1 MAAHEVFNQPPPLS
15 DYNVFRSDRALLD
28 ALALESGA
36 DAFAQL
42 DELGGLAGSE
52 QAIEWARLANE
63 YPPRLHTH
71 DRYGHRIDDVEFHP
85 AYHELMRVATRY
97 GLHGSPWRSQDPRA
111 HTVRAAK
118 FYVWGQAEAGH
129 GCPISMTYA
138 AVPALR
144 VQPHIA
150 AIWEPRLAANGYD
163 PELRPIQEKDSALT
177 GMAMTEKQG
186 GSDVRANRTRAVFA
200 ERTAEGDAYLL
211 HGHKW
216 FCSAPMSDAFLVLAQ
231 TDAGLTCFLMPRILP
246 DGTRNRIFIQR
257 LKDKLGNRSN
267 ASSEIELDATWA
279 LLVGEPGRGV
289 QTIVEMVNFT
299 RLDCI
304 NGSASLMRAAASQ
317 AIHHA
322 AHREAFGKALI
333 DQPLM
338 QNVLADLAIE
348 SEAAMLLLLRL
359 ARAVDRAAAD
369 PREALL
375 KRLGTAIGK
384 YYVCKRTPAVVA
396 EALEC
401 LGGNGYVED
410 SAMPRLYR
418 EAPLNSIWEGSG
430 NINAL
435 DVLRIV
441 AKQPEALLAFR
452 SEIEPALHD
461 ARVRNAAAALQRLVI
476 DTASTQAQA
485 RSIVEQMALL
495 WQAALFARTPSNPAT
510 ELFIDSRLGGNWG
523 RTLGSLA
530 AGDALKR
537 VVERAIPAESAENVE
552 YIG

>member
-1 MAAHEVFNQPPPLS
+1 MTGHEVFNQPPPLR
-15 DYNVFRSDRALLD
+15 DYNVFRSDRALVEGLT
-28 ALALESGA
+28 LEGA
-36 DAFAQL
+36 THAFTQL
-42 DELGGLAGSE
+42 DEIGILAGSE
-52 QAIEWARLANE
+52 QAIEWGRLANE
-63 YPPRLHTH
+63 FAPRLHTH
-71 DRYGHRIDDVEFHP
+71 DRYGHRIDEVEFHP
-85 AYHELMRVATRY
+85 AYHELMRVATHY
-97 GLHGSPWRSQDPRA
+97 GLHASPWASSDAAA
-111 HTVRAAK
+111 HLARAAK
-118 FYVWGQAEAGH
+118 FYVWGQVEAGH

-144 VQPHIA
+144 VQPEIA
-150 AIWEPRLAANGYD
+150 ALWEPRLVANSYD
-163 PELRPIQEKDSALT
+163 AELQPIADKTSALS

-200 ERTAEGDAYLL
+200 ERTDEGDAYLL
-211 HGHKW
+211 TGHKW

-231 TDAGLTCFLMPRILP
+231 TDAGLTCFLMPRVLP

-267 ASSEIELDATWA
+267 ASSEIELDRTWA

-304 NGSASLMRAAASQ
+304 NGSASLMRAATAQ
-317 AIHHA
+317 AVHHA
-322 AHREAFGKALI
+322 VHRQAFGKALI

-359 ARAVDRAAAD
+359 ARATDRAATD

-384 YYVCKRTPAVVA
+384 YFVCKRTPTVVG

-410 SAMPRLYR
+410 SGMPRLYR

-435 DVLRIV
+435 DVLRII

-452 SEIEPALHD
+452 SEIEPALQD
-461 ARVRNAAAALQRLVI
+461 ARIRHAAAALQALVI

-485 RSIVEQMALL
+485 RLIVERMAVL
-495 WQAALFARTPSNPAT
+495 WQAALFARTPSNPAAD
-510 ELFIDSRLGGNWG
+510 LFIESRLAGRWG
-523 RTLGSLA
+523 STLGSLPA
-530 AGDALKR
+530 SENLAR
-537 VVERAIPAESAENVE
+537 VAERAIPAEGVE

>member
-1 MAAHEVFNQPPPLS
+1 
-15 DYNVFRSDRALLD
+15 
-28 ALALESGA
+28 
-36 DAFAQL
+36 
-42 DELGGLAGSE
+42 
-52 QAIEWARLANE
+52 
-63 YPPRLHTH
+63 
-71 DRYGHRIDDVEFHP
+71 
-85 AYHELMRVATRY
+85 
-97 GLHGSPWRSQDPRA
+97 
-111 HTVRAAK
+111 
-118 FYVWGQAEAGH
+118 
-129 GCPISMTYA
+129 MTYA

-144 VQPHIA
+144 AQPNVA
-150 AIWEPRLAANGYD
+150 AVWERRLVATEYD
-163 PELRPIQEKDSALT
+163 PELRPIADKRSAIA

-200 ERTAEGDAYLL
+200 ERTDDGDAYLL
-211 HGHKW
+211 TGHKW

-231 TDAGLTCFLMPRILP
+231 TDSGLTCFLMPRVLQ
-246 DGTRNRIFIQR
+246 DGSRNRMFIQR

-267 ASSEIELDATWA
+267 ASSEIELEDAWA
-279 LLVGEPGRGV
+279 LRVGEPGRGV

-304 NGSASLMRAAASQ
+304 NGSASLMRAATAQ
-317 AIHHA
+317 ALHHA
-322 AHREAFGKALI
+322 RYRQTFGKALI

-359 ARAVDRAAAD
+359 ARATDRASSDA
-369 PREALL
+369 RESLL

-384 YYVCKRTPAVVA
+384 YYVCKRTPTVVA

-410 SAMPRLYR
+410 SGMPRLYR

-435 DVLRIV
+435 DVLRII

-461 ARVRNAAAALQRLVI
+461 TRIRKAAVSLQELVLE
-476 DTASTQAQA
+476 TASAEAQA
-485 RSIVEQMALL
+485 RTIVERMAVL
-495 WQAALFARTPSNPAT
+495 WQAALLASTPSNPAT
-510 ELFIDSRLGGNWG
+510 EVFIESRLGGKWG
-523 RTLGSLA
+523 HTLGSLPA
-530 AGDALKR
+530 SDALSR
-537 VVERAIPAESAENVE
+537 VVQRAVPDRKTMEYSER
-552 YIG
+552 